1 MKKSGKRATFIA
13 AGTAVLTAAVVAGVS
28 IYANASMK
36 VESFKAENGD
46 LAQVIELNGNIQSE
60 KVNSFYAGANGKV
73 ANVHVKVGDSVKKGD
88 LLVSFDEERINYL
101 ISLAEYEAQAGEG
114 QYENSLELAR
124 RSQALYN
131 EAVHNLGI
139 LNQQITDT
147 EAALLAK
154 ENELMKKQGELAGN
168 GSSLQQAL
176 IEKSGDPDKA
186 EEVKKLQKQIQEN
199 AYLQTASGEVTALQE
214 DINRLTME
222 LANFKEYKQ
231 VMLTQKAAAESGRLT
246 EGGKKQLEAL
256 KNSGALMSQETI
268 RALNEAKSGIVAEY
282 DGIVTAIG
290 VEDGAEVVVGMNLI
304 TLASSDDMIV
314 RCSVNKYDIMSLEE
328 GQTATFRIKNNDY
341 TGKVTRI
348 EKVIDGNGTA
358 PGVGVEIKLDNP
370 DDELILGFETK
381 ARVSVASV
389 EGVLLIPREACVEEN
404 DKTYVYVLKDKKA
417 NRKLVETGVKNDD
430 MIEVVSGLE
439 EGEVVVWNDE
449 VEIKDGMDVRSAQ

>member
-328 GQTATFRIKNNDY
+328 GQTATFRIKNND
-341 TGKVTRI
+341 
-348 EKVIDGNGTA
+348 
-358 PGVGVEIKLDNP
+358 
-370 DDELILGFETK
+370 
-381 ARVSVASV
+381 
-389 EGVLLIPREACVEEN
+389 
-404 DKTYVYVLKDKKA
+404 
-417 NRKLVETGVKNDD
+417 
-430 MIEVVSGLE
+430 
-439 EGEVVVWNDE
+439 
-449 VEIKDGMDVRSAQ
+449 